1 MSPESGKSLRI
12 LVVDDDEVDR
22 LRIERFLRQVPETSF
37 ELETA
42 TTVATGIEAI
52 RSRSFD
58 CVLLD
63 YRLPDGNAID
73 LLDAVEA
80 PRGLSPP
87 IVVQTVN
94 DSESAA
100 VDAVAHGAQDYLV
113 KGSFDRVLLYRSI
126 RYAIERDRLARE
138 KSRLLAELQDA
149 MARIRKLEGIL
160 PICAHCKR
168 IRDESGKWTQVE
180 RYISERSEAAFSH
193 GVCPD
198 CAREYYHEYLDKA

>member
-1 MSPESGKSLRI
+1 MRLAPGRTLRI

-22 LRIERFLRQVPETSF
+22 LRVERFLRQVPDTTF

-42 TTVATGIEAI
+42 TTVAAGVDAI
-52 RSRSFD
+52 RSRAFD

-80 PRGLSPP
+80 PRGLCPP

-94 DSESAA
+94 DSEGAA

-138 KSRLLAELQDA
+138 KSRLLAELQEA
-149 MARIRKLEGIL
+149 IARIRKLEGIL

-168 IRDESGKWTQVE
+168 IRDESGRWTQLE
-180 RYISERSEAAFSH
+180 RFISEHSDAAFSH

-198 CAREYYHEYLDKA
+198 CAREHYREYLDHP